1 LEETTESGEDY
12 MMISLIIFLM
22 ENTTGKRPLGRPRH
36 RSEYHIKEDHKVI
49 WWEAVDR
56 IFLAQGGDK
65 R

>member
-1 LEETTESGEDY
+1 V
-12 MMISLIIFLM
+12 

-36 RSEYHIKEDHKVI
+36 RREYCIKVDHEVV